1 MGKLLGSAR
10 RARKLA
16 RLFEAWRRA
25 FDAQDA
31 ETMAAAKQAIDAM
44 VAGAKPGHADSTAI
58 ARYLHQK

>member
-1 MGKLLGSAR
+1 
-10 RARKLA
+10 LA